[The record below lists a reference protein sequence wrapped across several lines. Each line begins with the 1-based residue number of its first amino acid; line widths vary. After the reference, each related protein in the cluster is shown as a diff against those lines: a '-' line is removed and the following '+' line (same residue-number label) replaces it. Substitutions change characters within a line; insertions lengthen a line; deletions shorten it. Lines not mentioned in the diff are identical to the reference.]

1 MTAVVMTQTWNP
13 DQYLKFAGPRLRPAV
28 DLLSRVQPRRPPATV
43 VDLGCGAG
51 NVTGLLADRWP
62 TAAIEGVDSSAT
74 MLAKAR
80 ADGPA
85 ATWTEADLATWS
97 AAGPIDV
104 LFSNAALHWLDDHDD
119 LFPRL
124 AAMVSGGGVLAVQ
137 MPRNHGAA
145 SHICMTEAAG
155 PWHDRL
161 ATVLR
166 PSPVATP
173 ETYYDML
180 APHVADLD
188 IWESVYTHVL
198 EGDNPVV
205 EWTKGTALKPL
216 LDALDEA
223 ARADFLADYGARIRA
238 AYPPRADGRTL
249 FPFRRLFIVATV

>member
-1 MTAVVMTQTWNP
+1 MQTWDP
-13 DQYLKFAGPRLRPAV
+13 DQYLKFAGPRLRPAL
-28 DLLSRVQPRRPPATV
+28 DLIHRIEPRRFPEAV
-43 VDLGCGAG
+43 VDLGCG
-51 NVTGLLADRWP
+51 TGHITNLLSDRFIE
-62 TAAIEGVDSSAT
+62 AQVEGVDSSSA
-74 MLAKAR
+74 MLEVAR
-80 ADGPA
+80 AEAPDII
-85 ATWTEADLATWS
+85 WTKADLATWS
-97 AAGPIDV
+97 AAKPVDV
-104 LFSNAALHWLDDHDD
+104 LYSNAALHWLDDHET

-124 AAMVSGGGVLAVQ
+124 AAMVSSGGVLAVQ

-145 SHICMTEAAG
+145 SHTCMTEAAG

-161 ATVLR
+161 AAVLR

-173 ETYYDML
+173 QSYYDML

-223 ARADFLADYGARIRA
+223 ARADFLADYGARIRD

-249 FPFRRLFIVATV
+249 FPFRRLFIVATG